1 MARCWKCNHPNPSTA
16 RHCTNCGAPIAEDL
30 VNAMDSVLSVDVV
43 PIVVGT
49 KVAGRYEILRE
60 IGRGGM
66 GIVYLAKDT
75 TLSRDVALKVIPR
88 ELALDPKAIGDLK
101 RETAIALDLTHE
113 HIVRLYNLETW
124 EGQAFVT
131 MEYVPGQT
139 LSHLLSR
146 KGGKLPLDEAL
157 PLIREMAAAID
168 YAHDRKRPVI
178 HRDIK
183 PLNILLTQ
191 EGRVKIADFGL
202 ARVMRDS
209 ASRLSGHSTA
219 GTLAYMSPE
228 QVRGKGI
235 GPWSDIYALAAV
247 AYEMLSGEPPF
258 HTGDLQWQIMQE
270 QPDPIADMDEHVNEA
285 LLAGLA
291 KEKDK
296 RPPRAMDLVRLL
308 EGKTIDR
315 EAHRE
320 EAAPAAKPVA
330 SKPSVRAAKA
340 PEPAAIPKEK
350 KSSFLAMI
358 ALIVLVLAGVA
369 GAGWYVMSGG
379 QGGAHSGETMA
390 GDDSSRKGPAP
401 ALRITSEPDGATV
414 FVDGGNAG
422 ASPLDI
428 AKLAAGT
435 HDVVLK
441 KDRYKEY
448 TDKVFIQ
455 EGTPRE
461 LDVRLVPEPF
471 GDLKVTS
478 EPSEATVFVD
488 GVSKGTTPLTLPRL
502 PAGTRSVKVSKKGFD
517 DWTQEMKVEPLGD
530 HDLMA
535 RLKSIYGV
543 LEVKTDPSGASV
555 VFDGKK
561 QSGTTPLVLDRVE
574 RGSHALRFS
583 LADYETKDVKTG
595 VKGEEVSK
603 VAVAL
608 VPKFGFLS
616 VTSEPDKAKVILA
629 RKSLGTTPLS
639 RLKVPKGSN
648 RLEIVKGDQGWSGTV
663 TVGPGEE
670 VRISRKLETLGGLR
684 VSGSPAGAD
693 VYLDGKKVGVLPVDL
708 SRLAMGSHEIEARKD
723 GYHSWSG
730 KTTIRVGET
739 EKIEVALKSKGPQAG
754 DAWRDPVTG
763 MEFVWVPGGSFMM
776 GSPSGEQGR
785 DDDEGPVHRVELD
798 GFWMGKYEVT
808 QGEWEKVMGNN
819 PSSFK
824 GDRRPV
830 EKVSWNDC
838 QKFIQKLESRSNGVR
853 YSLPT
858 EAQWEYAARGEAETQ
873 YWWGDSFSCD
883 KAMCE
888 NDVGSSEDKCVSY
901 VRRRGLQADATA
913 EVGKYPANQ
922 FGLYDMSGNVWE
934 WCQDWYEKNAYSFHS
949 RRNPSGPSSGSER
962 VDRGGSWDY
971 EARYC
976 RSASRYGDGPG
987 NTNYYLGFRLVRSV
1001 P

>member
-1 MARCWKCNHPNPSTA
+1 
-16 RHCTNCGAPIAEDL
+16 
-30 VNAMDSVLSVDVV
+30 MDSVLSVDVV

-49 KVAGRYEILRE
+49 TVAGRYEILRE

-75 TLSRDVALKVIPR
+75 ILSREVALKVIPR

-308 EGKTIDR
+308 EGKTIDW

-320 EAAPAAKPVA
+320 EAAPAVKPVA
-330 SKPSVRAAKA
+330 SKPLVRAAKA

-350 KSSFLAMI
+350 KSFPWAMI
-358 ALIVLVLAGVA
+358 ALIALVIAGVA

-379 QGGAHSGETMA
+379 QGGAHPGVMGA

-488 GVSKGTTPLTLPRL
+488 GVSKGTTPLTLTRL

-574 RGSHALRFS
+574 RGSHALRFT

-603 VAVAL
+603 VAVDL

-616 VTSEPDKAKVILA
+616 VTSEPGKAKVSLA
-629 RKSLGTTPLS
+629 GKSLGITPLS

-670 VRISRKLETLGGLR
+670 VRISRKL
-684 VSGSPAGAD
+684 
-693 VYLDGKKVGVLPVDL
+693 
-708 SRLAMGSHEIEARKD
+708 
-723 GYHSWSG
+723 
-730 KTTIRVGET
+730 ET

-808 QGEWEKVMGNN
+808 NAEYRMFRSSHSSGNY
-819 PSSFK
+819 K
-824 GDRRPV
+824 GKDLDGKKQPV
-830 EKVSWNDC
+830 ANVSWEDAQAFVTWLND
-838 QKFIQKLESRSNGVR
+838 RTGGR
-853 YSLPT
+853 YMYALPA
-858 EAQWEYAARGEAETQ
+858 EAQWEYAARGGSTTSR
-873 YWWGDSFSCD
+873 YWGNDSDDACAYANVADRTVKRSFSSWTGIHDCD
-883 KAMCE
+883 DGYAVSSP
-888 NDVGSSEDKCVSY
+888 VGSF
-901 VRRRGLQADATA
+901 RPNG
-913 EVGKYPANQ
+913 
-922 FGLYDMSGNVWE
+922 FGLYDMLGNVRE
-934 WCQDWYEKNAYSFHS
+934 WCQDRYDKNAYSFHA
-949 RRNPSGPSSGSER
+949 RKNPIYARGGFLR
-962 VDRGGSWDY
+962 VVRGGSWI
-971 EARYC
+971 ALPRC
-976 RSASRYGDGPG
+976 VRSAFRGWYGPG
-987 NTNYYLGFRLVRSV
+987 DTYNLLGFRLLRTQ
-1001 P
+1001 